1 VRSAGSRRTAAKRR
15 APRARQ
21 TCGCEASAENQ
32 RRRRLVSC
40 PKTRCLRFE
49 FPRRYPVDLVDGVR
63 PGLRGCWLA
72 VGMRASSRILLT
84 PLTLPALAIL
94 LPRTATE
101 SSADAGVDE
110 IKAAIATIAAAIVT
124 LTRGYLPVLV
134 VLP

>member
-1 VRSAGSRRTAAKRR
+1 
-15 APRARQ
+15 
-21 TCGCEASAENQ
+21 
-32 RRRRLVSC
+32 
-40 PKTRCLRFE
+40 
-49 FPRRYPVDLVDGVR
+49 
-63 PGLRGCWLA
+63 
-72 VGMRASSRILLT
+72 MRASSRIILT